1 MELFFDFI
9 QTLVGIDTLVVTV
22 KKNVRSHK
30 DALNSKWKEVPL
42 TLSGSQISY
51 ILILAVNF

>member
-9 QTLVGIDTLVVTV
+9 QTLVGIATLVVTV
-22 KKNVRSHK
+22 KNVRSHK

-51 ILILAVNF
+51 ILILAENF